1 MKKSELEA
9 LKKAYDIPPPKD
21 KELFISSCE
30 ERLKKNKRTFPVP
43 MILRYTAVAVTA
55 ALVVGVWGS
64 LKRVSQFSEKFTE
77 NSQVIEIETTTETV
91 TEPVTDDYSPPPTE
105 NISVT
110 TTTVPDNGT
119 QAPVVTATQ
128 AVGNAETS
136 QHTTHTS
143 ANATSSDTNT
153 TACITATQTAGIT
166 TVTASATAVHTP
178 VTSPVTT
185 TQEKL
190 PIQTTVTAATTTT
203 EYAVEETTRP
213 TATTTKSISEVLPE
227 PVTTVQDNFEPTEP
241 STESPTTYDD
251 APESTAGNDYTVT
264 PSVVYS
270 SDGNIYIAENES
282 EYSPIYPVDEMW
294 KYMADS
300 SDIIVYGSIEEI
312 FYTSVDGM
320 PYTQYNIR
328 LYDIFKGNESYGCLD
343 TISVYLPGGYM
354 PADVYRQYNY
364 LPDNVPDDYTV
375 FDSGGNSR
383 EHDVYES
390 FIFFLCGDN
399 LSVPEGAFTLTYT
412 TDVSMFE
419 YSSGKYISLADNSIT
434 FTASALDDYL

>member
-21 KELFISSCE
+21 KKLFISSCE
-30 ERLKKNKRTFPVP
+30 ERLKNKRTFPVP

-77 NSQVIEIETTTETV
+77 SSQVIEIETTTEAV

-136 QHTTHTS
+136 QHTT
-143 ANATSSDTNT
+143 ANTTSSDTNT
-153 TACITATQTAGIT
+153 TACITATQTTGIT

-203 EYAVEETTRP
+203 EYAVEETIRT

-227 PVTTVQDNFEPTEP
+227 PVTTVPDNFEPTEP
-241 STESPTTYDD
+241 STETPTTDD
-251 APESTAGNDYTVT
+251 DNVTDSTAGNDYTVT
-264 PSVVYS
+264 PSVVYG
-270 SDGNIYIAENES
+270 SDGNIYTAVNES
-282 EYSPIYPVDEMW
+282 ESAPIYPGDELW
-294 KYMADS
+294 KDMADS

-312 FYTSVDGM
+312 IYTSVDGM

-328 LYDIFKGNESYGCLD
+328 LYDIFKGNDSYSYFD
-343 TISVYLPGGYM
+343 IISVYLPGGYM

-412 TDVSMFE
+412 TDISMFE
-419 YSSGKYISLADNSIT
+419 YSSGKYISLGDQSIT